1 MNYTICY
8 ISKASLE
15 LKQKDIEEIFSYT
28 RLHNNEKGIKGIL
41 LYEFGNF
48 FQVLEGNKKVI
59 EDLYHN
65 KISTDTRHTDIQTL
79 INYDIKESIFK
90 EYSSDFNI
98 VKTRAQLDSIRTY
111 LKLNHHHHFSENI
124 QRLLNPFLL

>member
-8 ISKASLE
+8 ISKSSTE
-15 LKQKDIEEIFSYT
+15 LKEEDIEKIFSHT
-28 RLHNNEKGIKGIL
+28 QAQNNRKEIKGIL

-59 EDLYHN
+59 EDLYAN
-65 KISTDTRHTDIQTL
+65 KISEDTRHTDIRTL
-79 INYDIKESIFK
+79 INYDIKKPIFK

-98 VKTRAQLDSIRTY
+98 VKTKAQLESIRTY

>member
-8 ISKASLE
+8 ISKSIEE
-15 LKQKDIEEIFSYT
+15 LKQKDIEEIFAHT
-28 RLHNNEKGIKGIL
+28 ETQNNQKKIKGIL

-48 FQVLEGNKKVI
+48 FQVLEGNKEVI
-59 EDLYHN
+59 EDLYEN
-65 KISTDTRHTDIQTL
+65 KISEDSRHTDIHTL
-79 INYDIKESIFK
+79 INYNIKKPIFK

-98 VKTRAQLDSIRTY
+98 VKTRTQLDSIRAY

>member
-8 ISKASLE
+8 ISKSSEELE
-15 LKQKDIEEIFSYT
+15 QKDIEEIFAHT
-28 RLHNNEKGIKGIL
+28 ETQNNRKKIKGIL

-59 EDLYHN
+59 EDLYEN
-65 KISTDTRHTDIQTL
+65 KISKDTRHTDIHTL
-79 INYDIKESIFK
+79 INYNITKPIFK

-98 VKTRAQLDSIRTY
+98 VKTRTQLDSIRAY

>member
-8 ISKASLE
+8 ISKSKVE
-15 LKQKDIEEIFSYT
+15 LKEEDIEKIFSHTQSQNNQKD
-28 RLHNNEKGIKGIL
+28 IKGIL

-48 FQVLEGNKKVI
+48 FQVLEGKKKVI
-59 EDLYHN
+59 EDLYAN
-65 KISTDTRHTDIQTL
+65 KISEDTRHTDIRTL
-79 INYDIKESIFK
+79 INYDIKKPIFK

-98 VKTRAQLDSIRTY
+98 VKTKAQLESIRTY